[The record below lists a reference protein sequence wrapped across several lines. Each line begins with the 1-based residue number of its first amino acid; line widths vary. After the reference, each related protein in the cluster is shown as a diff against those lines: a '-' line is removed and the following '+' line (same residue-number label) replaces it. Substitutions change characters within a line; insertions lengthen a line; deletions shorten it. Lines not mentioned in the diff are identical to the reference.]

1 MINVN
6 LRPGL
11 KRKRAGSS
19 LNFKGLADRFQG
31 FGGSVKDPMLMA
43 AGAAWVVAIG
53 FLGVMWVSTQREL
66 SALEPQLEQTR
77 SEHSRFQTFLAQ
89 KHKQEV
95 IRDSLLAQIGVI
107 RSVDGD
113 RYVWPHVMDEVTK
126 ALPAYTWLT
135 GVFAEQAVPVAVV
148 TPTAAK
154 AGAAAKADSVTP
166 SPVEQVLK
174 FRIEGRTVDIQA
186 YTRFLRQLEASPW
199 LHDVTAV
206 SVNTVV
212 EQERPV
218 TAFVIRSSFA
228 QADSAYVRTVSLSES
243 VR

>member
-19 LNFKGLADRFQG
+19 LNFKGLAERFQG
-31 FGGSVKDPMLMA
+31 IGGSVKDPMLMA

-77 SEHSRFQTFLAQ
+77 SEHTRFKTFLAQ
-89 KHKQEV
+89 KKKQEV

-113 RYVWPHVMDEVTK
+113 RYVWPHVMDEVAK

-135 GVFAEQAVPVAVV
+135 GVFAEQAL
-148 TPTAAK
+148 AAAPPPPAR
-154 AGAAAKADSVTP
+154 AGAAAKANADSVVAL
-166 SPVEQVLK
+166 PVNETLK

-206 SVNTVV
+206 SVTTVV

>member
-1 MINVN
+1 
-6 LRPGL
+6 
-11 KRKRAGSS
+11 
-19 LNFKGLADRFQG
+19 
-31 FGGSVKDPMLMA
+31 
-43 AGAAWVVAIG
+43 
-53 FLGVMWVSTQREL
+53 MWVSTQREL

-77 SEHSRFQTFLAQ
+77 SEHTRFKTFLAQ
-89 KHKQEV
+89 KKKQEV

-113 RYVWPHVMDEVTK
+113 RYVWPHVMDEVAK

-135 GVFAEQAVPVAVV
+135 GVFAEQAL
-148 TPTAAK
+148 AAAPPPPAR
-154 AGAAAKADSVTP
+154 AGAAAKAKADSVVAL
-166 SPVEQVLK
+166 PVNETLK

-206 SVNTVV
+206 SVTTVV